1 VNPRRHAPAH
11 GATFLC
17 FAHRGSSARAPENT
31 LLAFE
36 AAIEDGA
43 DAIECDVRRT
53 LDGVPVVLHD
63 ATLDRTTTGR
73 GPLAGTTLRELRR
86 LDAGTW
92 FARHFRGARVPTLAE
107 TLDLCRGR
115 AGLNL
120 EMKLD
125 GLPGGRAGRL
135 AEAQALAPAVAR
147 VVAQSR
153 FDGYLVVSSFDRKAL
168 EAFRATSPGAL
179 LGFLVSRSTAAVGAV
194 HRRVGLH
201 AVHPHRRLA
210 SAPRLR
216 AIHRRG
222 LLAYVWG
229 VDDAETIVRLARDGA
244 DGAMTDDP
252 LLVPV
257 AARQPARDAARRAPV
272 T

>member
-1 VNPRRHAPAH
+1 VSPRRRGPAP
-11 GATFLC
+11 GGTFLC
-17 FAHRGSSARAPENT
+17 FAHRGSSTRAPENT
-31 LLAFE
+31 LAAFE
-36 AAIEDGA
+36 AAIKDGA
-43 DAIECDVRRT
+43 DAIEFDVRRT

-73 GPLAGTTLRELRR
+73 GPLLGTTLRELRR
-86 LDAGTW
+86 LDAGAW
-92 FARHFRGARVPTLAE
+92 FAARFRGARVPTLAE
-107 TLDLCRGR
+107 TLDLCCGR
-115 AGLNL
+115 AGLNI

-125 GLPGGRAGRL
+125 GLPGGRSGRT
-135 AEAQALAPAVAR
+135 AEAQALALAVAR

-168 EAFRATSPGAL
+168 EAFRARSPKAL
-179 LGFLVSRSTAAVGAV
+179 LGFLVSRSARAVSAV
-194 HRRVGLH
+194 NRRVRLH

-210 SAPRLR
+210 SARRLR

-229 VDDAETIVRLARDGA
+229 VDDTDTMARLALDGA
-244 DGAMTDDP
+244 DGVMTDDP
-252 LLVPV
+252 LLVPRSR
-257 AARQPARDAARRAPV
+257 AQPAGAGGSRGPV